1 MIYFKLKNA
10 GSEMHSREYILYKG
24 LKQNGR
30 RIIAGA
36 KDKSAA
42 KAINLV
48 EKYQ

>member
-10 GSEMHSREYILYKG
+10 GSEMDLREYNLYKG

-36 KDKSAA
+36 KDKSST
-42 KAINLV
+42 NTTELV